1 MRAEEITQL
10 LRRRPFQPFRIH
22 ATTGQHYDIRHPE
35 VVIVQRQC
43 MEIGLDPDPKSGVV
57 DRVEYLSLLH
67 AVRIENL
74 DAPASPSKGNGNA

>member
-43 MEIGLDPDPKSGVV
+43 MEIGLDPDPKSGGRGSR
-57 DRVEYLSLLH
+57 RVLVALARGPHREPRC
-67 AVRIENL
+67 AGV
-74 DAPASPSKGNGNA
+74 A